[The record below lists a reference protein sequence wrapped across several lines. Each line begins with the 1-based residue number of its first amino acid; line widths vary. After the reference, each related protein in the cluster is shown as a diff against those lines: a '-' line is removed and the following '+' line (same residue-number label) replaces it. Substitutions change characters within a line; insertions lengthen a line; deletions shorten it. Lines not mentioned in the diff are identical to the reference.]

1 MASIDRANQRRR
13 LAIEQNKMQNYVAC
27 RPGAE
32 KQIHK
37 IQQIKQ
43 QQGHKHYKQ
52 QDLSVTNCSGSV
64 DVESP

>member
-1 MASIDRANQRRR
+1 MASIGRANQRRG
-13 LAIEQNKMQNYVAC
+13 LAIEQNKMQNYVAF
-27 RPGAE
+27 RPDAK
-32 KQIHK
+32 KQVHK

-64 DVESP
+64 NVESS